1 MHDWK
6 TIQLT
11 RDFLEGVRGGIPM
24 AAAQIE
30 LIIRLI
36 RAWKPDLEL
45 FVDLGC
51 GDGILGRQI
60 LEYWPDSKGIFIDYS
75 EPMLQA
81 AREKGSRIKSR
92 AEYYLLD
99 FGDRHWRKAFRHAQP
114 VDAVISGFSIH
125 HLEDDKKRQVYQ
137 DIFDILKPGGI
148 FLNLEHVAS
157 PDTRLEKMFDEVF
170 IDGLYEYHQ
179 HNQSSLSREEIAEKY
194 YKREDKILN
203 KLSLVENQCQW
214 LQEIGFQHVDCYFKL
229 FEIAL
234 FGGCK
239 P

>member
-6 TIQLT
+6 TVKLT

-24 AAAQIE
+24 AQIQIE
-30 LIIRLI
+30 LIIKLI
-36 RAWKPDLEL
+36 RAWKTDLEV

-51 GDGILGRQI
+51 GDGILGRQ
-60 LEYWPDSKGIFIDYS
+60 LFQTWPESRGIFIDYS
-75 EPMLQA
+75 EPMLEA
-81 AREKGSRIKSR
+81 AMKMGQKIKSR

-99 FGDRHWRKAFRHAQP
+99 YSDKNWRDAFRYAQP
-114 VDAVISGFSIH
+114 VDVVISGFSIH
-125 HLEDDKKRQVYQ
+125 HLEDDKKLQVYK
-137 DIFDILKPGGI
+137 DIFAILKPGGI

-179 HNQSSLSREEIAEKY
+179 HNQSSLTREEIAEKY

-203 KLSLVENQCQW
+203 KLTLVENQCQW

>member
-11 RDFLEGVRGGIPM
+11 RDFLDGVRGGIPL
-24 AAAQIE
+24 ATTQIE
-30 LIIRLI
+30 LIIRII
-36 RAWKPDLEL
+36 RTWKPDLETIM
-45 FVDLGC
+45 DLGC

-60 LEYWPDSKGIFIDYS
+60 LKFWPDVKGIFVDYS
-75 EPMLQA
+75 EPMLRA
-81 AREKGSRIKSR
+81 AREKGNPFKSR
-92 AEYYLLD
+92 SEYYLLD
-99 FGDRHWRKAFRHAQP
+99 FGDQKWNKAFSHSPP
-114 VDAVISGFSIH
+114 VDVVVSGFSIH
-125 HLEDDKKRQVYQ
+125 HLEDDKKLNVYR
-137 DIFDILKPGGI
+137 DIFDLLKPGGI

-170 IDGLYEYHQ
+170 VDGLYEFHQ
-179 HNQSSLSREEIAEKY
+179 KSDSPLNRDEISEKY
-194 YKREDKILN
+194 YKREDKVLN
-203 KLSLVENQCQW
+203 KLTSVELQCDW
-214 LQEIGFQHVDCYFKL
+214 LREIGFQHVDCYFKL